1 MQPCDSLAQA
11 NRLPGRGSQSR
22 LAADTRETT
31 MDINWAEHRTQHH
44 HITRAQEFLK
54 QIVYGGNDGIVT
66 TFAIVA
72 GFAGASADNT
82 GQIGALA
89 VLVFG
94 LANLFADGVSMG
106 LGEFLSGRSQRD
118 LYHTRRRMELV
129 ELRDDPGGEESEL
142 RQMLRERGMAGNDA
156 DQVAGILMRNHDFAA
171 DLMMAYEFEMTD
183 PRSTNPVGDGL
194 STFAAFI
201 TLGAIP
207 LSPYLVGME
216 PGIAF
221 PISVAATFLALF
233 GLGVLRWRVTGESA
247 ARSILE
253 TVLVGGVCSAVA
265 FGVGVLVGG

>member
-1 MQPCDSLAQA
+1 MA
-11 NRLPGRGSQSR
+11 
-22 LAADTRETT
+22 
-31 MDINWAEHRTQHH
+31 INWTEHRTQDH

-72 GFAGASADNT
+72 GFAGASAENT
-82 GQIGALA
+82 AQIGALA

-118 LYHTRRRMELV
+118 LYTTRRKMELQ
-129 ELRDDPGGEESEL
+129 ELATDPDGEQAEL
-142 RQMLRERGMAGNDA
+142 QQMLRERGMAGDDA
-156 DQVAGILMRNHDFAA
+156 DQVACILMRNHEFAA

-201 TLGAIP
+201 TLGSIP
-207 LSPYLVGME
+207 LAPYLIGMDTAL
-216 PGIAF
+216 AF
-221 PISVAATFLALF
+221 PVSVAATFMALF
-233 GLGVLRWRVTGESA
+233 GLGVLRWRVTGETA
-247 ARSILE
+247 LRCIGE
-253 TVLVGGVCSAVA
+253 TVTVGVVCSLVA

>member
-1 MQPCDSLAQA
+1 MA
-11 NRLPGRGSQSR
+11 
-22 LAADTRETT
+22 
-31 MDINWAEHRTQHH
+31 INWAKHRTQDH

-72 GFAGASADNT
+72 GFAGASAENT
-82 GQIGALA
+82 AQIGALA

-118 LYHTRRRMELV
+118 LYNTRRRMELQ
-129 ELRDDPGGEESEL
+129 ELVTDPVGEQAEL
-142 RQMLRERGMAGNDA
+142 QQMLRERGMAGDDA
-156 DQVAGILMRNHDFAA
+156 DKVAIILMRNHDFAA

-201 TLGAIP
+201 TLGSVP
-207 LSPYLVGME
+207 LAPYLIGME
-216 PGIAF
+216 TTLAF
-221 PISVAATFLALF
+221 PVSVAATFLALF
-233 GLGVLRWRVTGESA
+233 GLGALRWRVTRESA
-247 ARSILE
+247 LRCIGE
-253 TVLVGGVCSAVA
+253 TVIVGGICAFVAYGVGALVGG
-265 FGVGVLVGG
+265 